1 MRLAAVSLVAGLLL
15 GWLANG
21 WRLGEQIAEIRAD
34 HAEAVAA
41 EQQRARQIE
50 SGWHAG
56 MLEIQRNAQQ
66 KLDAVA
72 ADVVAAG
79 SAAERLRE
87 RVAELSRRPAACPA
101 ATGGGEAADPARLVL
116 ADVLGRIDAAAGELA
131 AHADR
136 ARVTGMACEA
146 AYGSLAARHS
156 SAN

>member
-1 MRLAAVSLVAGLLL
+1 MRLAAVALAAGLLL

-34 HAEAVAA
+34 HAQALADV
-41 EQQRARQIE
+41 QSRARKIE

-56 MLEIQRNAQQ
+56 MMEVQRNAQE

-72 ADVVAAG
+72 ADVAAAG

-87 RVAELSRRPAACPA
+87 RVAELSRRPAACPGA
-101 ATGGGEAADPARLVL
+101 ADGGEAADAARLVL

-131 AHADR
+131 AYADR
-136 ARVTGMACEA
+136 ARVAGMACEA
-146 AYGSLAARHS
+146 AYDSLAARHS

>member
-1 MRLAAVSLVAGLLL
+1 MRLAAVALAAGLLL

-34 HAEAVAA
+34 HAQALADV
-41 EQQRARQIE
+41 QSRARKIE

-56 MLEIQRNAQQ
+56 MMEVQRNAQE

-72 ADVVAAG
+72 ADVAAAG

-87 RVAELSRRPAACPA
+87 RVAELSRRPAACPGA
-101 ATGGGEAADPARLVL
+101 ADGGEAADAARLVL

-136 ARVTGMACEA
+136 ARVAGMACEV
-146 AYGSLAARHS
+146 AYDLVGDG
-156 SAN
+156 

>member
-1 MRLAAVSLVAGLLL
+1 MRLAAVALAAGMLL

-56 MLEIQRNAQQ
+56 MLEVQRNAQE

-72 ADVVAAG
+72 ADAAAAG
-79 SAAERLRE
+79 SAADRLRA
-87 RVAELSRRPAACPA
+87 RVAELSRRPAACPV

-116 ADVLGRIDAAAGELA
+116 ADVLSRIDAAAGELA

-136 ARVTGMACEA
+136 ARVAGMACEA
-146 AYGSLAARHS
+146 AYDSLAARHS

>member
-1 MRLAAVSLVAGLLL
+1 MRLAAVALAAGLLL

-34 HAEAVAA
+34 HAQALADV
-41 EQQRARQIE
+41 QSRARKIE

-56 MLEIQRNAQQ
+56 MMEVQRNAQE

-72 ADVVAAG
+72 ADVAAAG

-87 RVAELSRRPAACPA
+87 RVAELSRRPAACPGVA
-101 ATGGGEAADPARLVL
+101 DGGEAADAARLVL

-131 AHADR
+131 AYADR
-136 ARVTGMACEA
+136 ARVAGMACEA
-146 AYGSLAARHS
+146 AYDSLAARHS